1 MSNIFGN
8 ILKLSIFGESHSEAI
23 GVVLDGL
30 PSGLRLDFDEIQKE
44 MARRAPGRDRF
55 STPRKEAD
63 IPRIVSGFFEGRTT
77 GTPLCALIENTNT
90 RSKDYSRGPLRPS
103 HADFTAE
110 MRYHG
115 FQDYRGGGHFSGR
128 ITAPLV
134 FAGAVLKPYL
144 QAQGIEIFAHIK
156 SIGTKSEA
164 AFNSAHPDLAAYR
177 KLKEQPLAVLEES
190 SLQTFSDEMDAA
202 RKAQDSIGGVIE
214 CMVYGVPAGLGS
226 PFFDSVESRLSAM
239 LFSVPAVKGVE
250 FGAGFSIATMR
261 GSEANDPFYF
271 EGDAIHTKTNN
282 TGGINGGIT
291 NGMPVCF
298 SVAIRPT
305 PSIAQAQS
313 TVNLIT
319 GKEETL
325 AIHGRHDPCIV
336 PRAVS
341 VIEAVAA
348 FVTAD
353 LMLEA
358 KTYAE

>member
-1 MSNIFGN
+1 
-8 ILKLSIFGESHSEAI
+8 
-23 GVVLDGL
+23 
-30 PSGLRLDFDEIQKE
+30 
-44 MARRAPGRDRF
+44 
-55 STPRKEAD
+55 
-63 IPRIVSGFFEGRTT
+63 
-77 GTPLCALIENTNT
+77 
-90 RSKDYSRGPLRPS
+90 
-103 HADFTAE
+103 
-110 MRYHG
+110 
-115 FQDYRGGGHFSGR
+115 
-128 ITAPLV
+128 
-134 FAGAVLKPYL
+134 
-144 QAQGIEIFAHIK
+144 
-156 SIGTKSEA
+156 
-164 AFNSAHPDLAAYR
+164 
-177 KLKEQPLAVLEES
+177 
-190 SLQTFSDEMDAA
+190 
-202 RKAQDSIGGVIE
+202 
-214 CMVYGVPAGLGS
+214 
-226 PFFDSVESRLSAM
+226 
-239 LFSVPAVKGVE
+239 VE